1 MSHSCLEAQPIGRFA
16 LIKGG
21 MVPLLGGASYR
32 SGNFEDRR
40 ERLRHD
46 QIADDSLARRGE
58 LPLVRLFAAG
68 AHGMVTM
75 SAAALHSPFRS
86 DVLSCLYKSTTRAR

>member
-1 MSHSCLEAQPIGRFA
+1 MDAHRAGRAQPIGRFA
-16 LIKGG
+16 LINGG

-32 SGNFEDRR
+32 SGNFEERR
-40 ERLRHD
+40 ERRRHD

-68 AHGMVTM
+68 AYGMVTM
-75 SAAALHSPFRS
+75 SAAALHSPSRS
-86 DVLSCLYKSTTRAR
+86 NLLSCL